1 MKMFAWVYSLV
12 TGIPL
17 TLIIIYILR
26 NPENAEKWVSIG
38 SRLFSH
44 FSTAAERQ
52 SVAGDIQSDIN
63 AFAKAINNTIDPKV
77 LPYGIQIK
85 WEKIENTTQDS
96 FVKEGKLVVRMQHHS
111 NQARNI
117 AVATLAY
124 VRGGLLPETRPYLD
138 DQVAE
143 GLNLSM
149 TRKVLLERKR
159 LDAFQL
165 FTKDI
170 KTTDEPD
177 VVRMSKIMDDLDGIG
192 MFEPL
197 MLREFADLGKTLTG
211 TVPTDAVKNE
221 TRDFVDF
228 TEKFT
233 KKASGVDISPDFHRR
248 FLRISIILIARLTT
262 YASRGL
268 DPYTKAVNTC
278 LKHEVD
284 SIYVCA
290 RGANIPVAGYLD
302 TWLKQNQSW
311 RRIGDY
317 RSKGFDPNGRR
328 VEGVCIVYKRVAS

>member
-1 MKMFAWVYSLV
+1 MFEWAYSLV

-17 TLIIIYILR
+17 TLIIIYILK
-26 NPENAEKWVSIG
+26 NPEKAEKWVSIG

-44 FSTAAERQ
+44 FSNAAERQ
-52 SVAGDIQSDIN
+52 SVSGDIQSDIN
-63 AFAKAINNTIDPKV
+63 AFAKGINNTIDPTV

-124 VRGGLLPETRPYLD
+124 VRGGLLPEARPYLD
-138 DQVAE
+138 DHVAE
-143 GLNLSM
+143 GLGLSM
-149 TRKVLLERKR
+149 TRKILLARKR
-159 LDAFQL
+159 FDAFQL
-165 FTKDI
+165 FSKDLRTI
-170 KTTDEPD
+170 DEPD
-177 VVRMSKIMDDLDGIG
+177 VVRLSKIMDDLDGIG

-197 MLREFADLGKTLTG
+197 VLREFADLGKSLTG
-211 TVPTDAVKNE
+211 KIPTDDVKNE
-221 TRDFVDF
+221 TKDFPDF

-233 KKASGVDISPDFHRR
+233 QKPSGVDISPDFHRR
-248 FLRISIILIARLTT
+248 FLRISIILVAKLAT
-262 YASRGL
+262 YVSHGL
-268 DPYTKAVNTC
+268 DPYTKFVNTC
-278 LKHEVD
+278 MNRKVD

-290 RGANIPVAGYLD
+290 RGTNIEVAKYLD

-317 RSKGFDPNGRR
+317 SSSGFDPNGRK
-328 VEGVCIVYKRVAS
+328 VEAICIVYKRVAS